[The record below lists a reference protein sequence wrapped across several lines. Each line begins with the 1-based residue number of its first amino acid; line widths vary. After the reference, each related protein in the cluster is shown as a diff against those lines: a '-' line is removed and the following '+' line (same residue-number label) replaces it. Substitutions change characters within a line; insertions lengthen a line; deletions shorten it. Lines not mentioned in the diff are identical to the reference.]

1 MEQNEEVIQQ
11 QSPKEENEGTE
22 DELVEEKRES
32 SSEAET
38 DSEEEDDE
46 DGETTEEESIEEDEP
61 KLKYKRLE
69 ADISELLKKDA
80 ASAMSVSDRFVVCI
94 KVFASR
100 RWLNRFHSI
109 LIFIPYQLKAL
120 GTHNGDV
127 LILDFDGNLNKRLSS
142 HVASVTDIAIE
153 VSGEYIASASL
164 DGLYFF
170 NLNFFIT
177 IYNAI

>member
-1 MEQNEEVIQQ
+1 MTIINKVQGFTHLIPN
-11 QSPKEENEGTE
+11 S
-22 DELVEEKRES
+22 L
-32 SSEAET
+32 
-38 DSEEEDDE
+38 
-46 DGETTEEESIEEDEP
+46 
-61 KLKYKRLE
+61 
-69 ADISELLKKDA
+69 IS
-80 ASAMSVSDRFVVCI
+80 
-94 KVFASR
+94 
-100 RWLNRFHSI
+100 
-109 LIFIPYQLKAL
+109 KAL